1 MSNFPPG
8 SFAATIKFLWVV
20 PVSKVSLGMTMM
32 LWLQLTYGGGLSRY
46 CRIRRVLPFL
56 TLELRM
62 RLNPRYWIS
71 QISQFVFHSFNDRPI
86 VFTSV
91 LSAYFLL
98 RRDGRNIFDFF
109 KTLSIDDVSPPV
121 LA

>member
-1 MSNFPPG
+1 MFDFLLG
-8 SFAATIKFLWVV
+8 CFAATIKFLWVV
-20 PVSKVSLGMTMM
+20 PVSKAGIGMTMM

-62 RLNPRYWIS
+62 QLNPRYWIS
-71 QISQFVFHSFNDRPI
+71 QISQFIFHSFMSCRT

-91 LSAYFLL
+91 LSAHFLL

-109 KTLSIDDVSPPV
+109 KTLSIDDVSPPI